1 VIKAAHYPPKL
12 TDQFQIRLVKQK
24 YLKVDAQFQAAMAK
38 GAKHQRLAI
47 HGLGESIRSS
57 YAVLNCK
64 QPEEFV
70 LWRSPNFPNIAN
82 IITKQKKGLVTIRL
96 K

>member
-1 VIKAAHYPPKL
+1 
-12 TDQFQIRLVKQK
+12 VKQQ
-24 YLKVDAQFQAAMAK
+24 YLYVDAQFQAAMAK
-38 GAKHQRLAI
+38 GAKHQRLTI
-47 HGLGESIRSS
+47 HGLGKSIRSS
-57 YAVLNCK
+57 YVVLNRK

-82 IITKQKKGLVTIRL
+82 IITKHKKGLMTIRL